1 MKLPEK
7 ARFATICIHA
17 GQEPDASTG
26 ALITPI
32 YQTSTFVH
40 ESFGKHKGYEYA
52 RTENPTRAALEANL
66 AAIEGGTGACAFA
79 SGMAAISAIMTALAP
94 ALSAGTPIL
103 GLEPSCV
110 AVFRDELTNL
120 FPDDRRAQALKRQ
133 TQLVTE
139 FLSNETHLPWPSIS
153 GRAIVHM
160 HCHHKAV
167 LDSAADPATL
177 RRIGLETHVL
187 DSGCCG
193 MAGSFGFERDHYD
206 VSLAIGERVLLPA
219 VRAAHHDDFIVADGF
234 SCREQIVQT
243 TGRQA
248 VHPIE
253 LVARAMRLNGW
264 GNSQTGFE
272 R

>member
-1 MKLPEK
+1 MLWV
-7 ARFATICIHA
+7 
-17 GQEPDASTG
+17 D
-26 ALITPI
+26 
-32 YQTSTFVH
+32 TFTNHLSPAIAV
-40 ESFGKHKGYEYA
+40 
-52 RTENPTRAALEANL
+52 AALDVLERFGFDVELSPRGLCCGRPLYDYGFLETAKTQL
-66 AAIEGGTGACAFA
+66 ER
-79 SGMAAISAIMTALAP
+79 IMTSLES

-110 AVFRDELTNL
+110 SVFRDELTNL
-120 FPDDRRAQALKRQ
+120 FPDDPRAQALKRQ

-139 FLSNETHLPWPSIS
+139 FLSNQPHLPWPSIS

-167 LDSAADPATL
+167 LDSAADPITL
-177 RRIGLETHVL
+177 QRIGLETNVL

-206 VSLAIGERVLLPA
+206 VSIAIGERILLPA
-219 VRAAHHDDFIVADGF
+219 VRAARQDDFIVADGF

-248 VHPIE
+248 LHPIE
-253 LVARAMRLNGW
+253 LVAQAMSINRTRAGSSCENASVGPR
-264 GNSQTGFE
+264 SIS
-272 R
+272 